1 MFIVYVIL
9 MSASFF
15 SFILLMNSFNIN
27 TLDSAFSEKLPVR
40 FLGGFQI
47 IFAIALCLLW
57 MKDII

>member
-1 MFIVYVIL
+1 
-9 MSASFF
+9 
-15 SFILLMNSFNIN
+15 MNSFNIN

-47 IFAIALCLLW
+47 FFAIALCLLW